1 MINKISISEEFLRSQ
16 DQGLLAPLFSGVNAE
31 YAAVLMFKS
40 LKQMRISQT
49 AKDALAKAVADA
61 RQYFPGFKFERVPY
75 YWLISKSK
83 AKNSAVQILDKSG
96 NEKSILIM
104 RQIKSGDT
112 LIGYD
117 YIDLETGK
125 LIYARSPEGID
136 SVVNGLKRLRNSK
149 LAKLEYINDKSNLL
163 IGEKEGYERN
173 EQLKKYQRGDVSNLI
188 PAESM
193 LKKCEKILD
202 ERIKRLESAI
212 AYYDNEFKKN
222 KESGPPEV
230 FKTVQNIVDQELS
243 KPGSQFIRNESDVI
257 NALVMSYH
265 GRLSEF
271 EAMSKTN
278 AFEKMLSPDGGRQ
291 PRHNVRQIVAVVHS
305 ILKAMDEEVAR
316 KRKKKSKP
324 EEDNDEA
331 PEEDNDEAPQEL
343 LDTQSHPI
351 FDVFPSLREESFK
364 QQMPGNIKG
373 FRSEGSWVKEKDDVK
388 NSYEDKLNAMR
399 KMKDAAQRVLKI
411 LALKRESKSL
421 SVMNF
426 NRNDMQALVD
436 GLAGCMTIINNYKQK
451 VLVID
456 EKTKEKR
463 FNKSMLGSIF
473 EGDAAL
479 DYFTSRYI
487 AIIITYIQMVFAK
500 HSKA

>member
-31 YAAVLMFKS
+31 YAAVLMFKT
-40 LKQMRISQT
+40 LEQMRINST
-49 AKDALAKAVADA
+49 AKEALAKAVADA
-61 RQYFPGFKFERVPY
+61 RQYFPGFKFERIPY
-75 YWLISKSK
+75 FWLISKSK
-83 AKNSAVQILDKSG
+83 AKNSAVQIQDKSG
-96 NEKSILIM
+96 KIKSILIM
-104 RQIKSGDT
+104 RQVTSGDT

-125 LIYARSPEGID
+125 LVYARSPEGVDAVTSGI
-136 SVVNGLKRLRNSK
+136 KTLRESK
-149 LAKLEYINDKSNLL
+149 LSELQSINRKTNLL
-163 IGEKEGYERN
+163 IEEKEGYQRN
-173 EQLKKYQRGDVSNLI
+173 TLLEKHKRGDVSNLI
-188 PAESM
+188 PAVSM

-212 AYYDNEFKKN
+212 AYYNNESRKI
-222 KESGPPEV
+222 PPEA

-257 NALVMSYH
+257 NALLMSYN

-305 ILKAMDEEVAR
+305 ILKAINEQVVIE
-316 KRKKKSKP
+316 KEK
-324 EEDNDEA
+324 DEA
-331 PEEDNDEAPQEL
+331 YTKGREKKIKAPQKL
-343 LDTQSHPI
+343 PDTQSHLM
-351 FDVFPSLREESFK
+351 FEEFPSLSEESFK
-364 QQMPGNIKG
+364 EDMPGNLKG
-373 FRSEGSWVKEKDDVK
+373 FRSEGSHKASIEAVDKNVKV
-388 NSYEDKLNAMR
+388 KLNGMR
-399 KMKDAAQRVLKI
+399 KMKDATQRVLKI
-411 LALKRESKSL
+411 LELKRETEGL

-426 NRNDMQALVD
+426 SRNDMQALVD
-436 GLAGCMTIINNYKQK
+436 GLAGCMTLINTYTQK

-456 EKTKEKR
+456 EKTKQRR

-479 DYFTSRYI
+479 DYFTARYI

-500 HSKA
+500 YSKA

>member
-31 YAAVLMFKS
+31 YAAVLMFKT
-40 LKQMRISQT
+40 LEQMRINST
-49 AKDALAKAVADA
+49 AKEALAKAVADA
-61 RQYFPGFKFERVPY
+61 RQYFPGFKFERIPY
-75 YWLISKSK
+75 FWLISKSK
-83 AKNSAVQILDKSG
+83 AKNSAVQIQDKSG
-96 NEKSILIM
+96 KIKSILIM
-104 RQIKSGDT
+104 RQVTSGDT

-125 LIYARSPEGID
+125 LIYARSPEGVDAVTSGI
-136 SVVNGLKRLRNSK
+136 KTLRESK
-149 LAKLEYINDKSNLL
+149 LSELQSINRKTNLL
-163 IGEKEGYERN
+163 IEEKEGYQRN
-173 EQLKKYQRGDVSNLI
+173 TLLEKHKRGDVSNLI
-188 PAESM
+188 PAVSM

-212 AYYDNEFKKN
+212 AYYNNESRKI
-222 KESGPPEV
+222 PPEA
-230 FKTVQNIVDQELS
+230 FKTVQDIVDQELS

-257 NALVMSYH
+257 NALLMSYN

-305 ILKAMDEEVAR
+305 ILKAINEQVVIE
-316 KRKKKSKP
+316 KEK
-324 EEDNDEA
+324 DEA
-331 PEEDNDEAPQEL
+331 YTEEREEKIKAPQKL
-343 LDTQSHPI
+343 PDTQSHLM
-351 FDVFPSLREESFK
+351 FEVFPFLSEEGFK
-364 QQMPGNIKG
+364 EDMPGNING
-373 FRSEGSWVKEKDDVK
+373 FRSAGSWKAAQHRAEKNLQVKLDG
-388 NSYEDKLNAMR
+388 MR
-399 KMKDAAQRVLKI
+399 KMKDATQRVLKI
-411 LALKRESKSL
+411 LELKRETEGL

-426 NRNDMQALVD
+426 SRNDMQALVD
-436 GLAGCMTIINNYKQK
+436 GLAGCMTLINTYKQK

-456 EKTKEKR
+456 EKTKERR

-479 DYFTSRYI
+479 DYFTARYI
-487 AIIITYIQMVFAK
+487 AVIITYIQMVFAK
-500 HSKA
+500 YSKA

>member
-31 YAAVLMFKS
+31 YAAVLMFKT
-40 LKQMRISQT
+40 LEQMRINST
-49 AKDALAKAVADA
+49 AKEALAKAVADA
-61 RQYFPGFKFERVPY
+61 RQYFPGFKFERIPY
-75 YWLISKSK
+75 FWLISKSK
-83 AKNSAVQILDKSG
+83 AKNSAVQIQDKSG
-96 NEKSILIM
+96 KIKSILIM
-104 RQIKSGDT
+104 RQVTSGDT

-125 LIYARSPEGID
+125 LVYARSPEGVDAVTSGI
-136 SVVNGLKRLRNSK
+136 KTLRESK
-149 LAKLEYINDKSNLL
+149 LSELQSINRKTNLL
-163 IGEKEGYERN
+163 IENKEGYQRN
-173 EQLKKYQRGDVSNLI
+173 TLLEKHKRGDVSNLI
-188 PAESM
+188 PAVSM

-212 AYYDNEFKKN
+212 AYYNNESRKI
-222 KESGPPEV
+222 PPEA
-230 FKTVQNIVDQELS
+230 FKTVQDIVDQELS

-257 NALVMSYH
+257 NALLMSYN

-305 ILKAMDEEVAR
+305 ILKAINEQVVIE
-316 KRKKKSKP
+316 KEK
-324 EEDNDEA
+324 DEA
-331 PEEDNDEAPQEL
+331 YTKGREKKIKAPQKL
-343 LDTQSHPI
+343 PDTQSHLM
-351 FDVFPSLREESFK
+351 FEEFPSLSEESFK
-364 QQMPGNIKG
+364 EDMPGNLKG
-373 FRSEGSWVKEKDDVK
+373 FRSEGSHKASIEAVDKNLQVKLDG
-388 NSYEDKLNAMR
+388 MR
-399 KMKDAAQRVLKI
+399 KMKDATQRVLKI
-411 LALKRESKSL
+411 LELKRETEGL

-426 NRNDMQALVD
+426 SRNDMQALVD
-436 GLAGCMTIINNYKQK
+436 GLAGCMTLINTYTQK

-456 EKTKEKR
+456 EKTKQRR

-479 DYFTSRYI
+479 DYFTARYI

-500 HSKA
+500 YSKA

>member
-31 YAAVLMFKS
+31 YAAVLMFKT
-40 LKQMRISQT
+40 LEQMRINST
-49 AKDALAKAVADA
+49 AKEALAKAVADA
-61 RQYFPGFKFERVPY
+61 RQYFPGFKFERIPY
-75 YWLISKSK
+75 FWLISKSK
-83 AKNSAVQILDKSG
+83 AKNSAVQIQDKSG
-96 NEKSILIM
+96 KIKSILIM
-104 RQIKSGDT
+104 RQVTSGDT

-125 LIYARSPEGID
+125 LIYARSPEGVDAVTSGI
-136 SVVNGLKRLRNSK
+136 KTLRESK
-149 LAKLEYINDKSNLL
+149 LSELQSINRKTNLL
-163 IGEKEGYERN
+163 IENKEGYQRN
-173 EQLKKYQRGDVSNLI
+173 TLLEKHKRGDVSNLI
-188 PAESM
+188 PAVSM

-212 AYYDNEFKKN
+212 AYYNNESRKI
-222 KESGPPEV
+222 PPEA
-230 FKTVQNIVDQELS
+230 FKTVQDIVDQELS

-257 NALVMSYH
+257 NALLMSYN

-305 ILKAMDEEVAR
+305 ILKAINEQVVIE
-316 KRKKKSKP
+316 KEK
-324 EEDNDEA
+324 DEA
-331 PEEDNDEAPQEL
+331 YTKGREKKIKAPQKL
-343 LDTQSHPI
+343 PDTQSHLM
-351 FDVFPSLREESFK
+351 FEEFPSLSEESFK
-364 QQMPGNIKG
+364 EDMPGNLKG
-373 FRSEGSWVKEKDDVK
+373 FRSEGSHKASIEAVDKNLQVKLDG
-388 NSYEDKLNAMR
+388 MR
-399 KMKDAAQRVLKI
+399 KMKDATQRVLKI
-411 LALKRESKSL
+411 LELKRETEGL

-426 NRNDMQALVD
+426 SRNDMQALVD
-436 GLAGCMTIINNYKQK
+436 GLAGCMTLINTYTQK

-456 EKTKEKR
+456 EKTKQRR

-479 DYFTSRYI
+479 DYFTARYI

-500 HSKA
+500 YSKA

>member
-31 YAAVLMFKS
+31 YAAVLMFKT
-40 LKQMRISQT
+40 LEQMRINST
-49 AKDALAKAVADA
+49 AKEALAKAVADA
-61 RQYFPGFKFERVPY
+61 RQYFPGFKFERIPY
-75 YWLISKSK
+75 FWLISKSK
-83 AKNSAVQILDKSG
+83 AKNSAVQIQDKSG
-96 NEKSILIM
+96 KIKSILIM
-104 RQIKSGDT
+104 RQVTSGDT

-125 LIYARSPEGID
+125 LIYARSPEGVDAVTSGI
-136 SVVNGLKRLRNSK
+136 KTLRESK
-149 LAKLEYINDKSNLL
+149 LSELQSINRKTNLL
-163 IGEKEGYERN
+163 IEEKEGYQRN
-173 EQLKKYQRGDVSNLI
+173 TLLEKHKRGDVSNLI
-188 PAESM
+188 PAVSM

-202 ERIKRLESAI
+202 ERIKRIESAI
-212 AYYDNEFKKN
+212 AYYNNESRKI
-222 KESGPPEV
+222 PPEA

-257 NALVMSYH
+257 NALLMSYN

-316 KRKKKSKP
+316 KRKKESKP

-343 LDTQSHPI
+343 LDTQSHLM
-351 FDVFPSLREESFK
+351 FEEFPSLSEESFK
-364 QQMPGNIKG
+364 EDMPGNLKG
-373 FRSEGSWVKEKDDVK
+373 FRSEGSHKASIEAVDKNLQVKLDG
-388 NSYEDKLNAMR
+388 MR
-399 KMKDAAQRVLKI
+399 KMKDATQRVLKI
-411 LALKRESKSL
+411 LELKRETEGL

-426 NRNDMQALVD
+426 SRNDMQALVD
-436 GLAGCMTIINNYKQK
+436 GLAGCMTLINTYKQK

-456 EKTKEKR
+456 EKTKERR

-479 DYFTSRYI
+479 DYFTARYI

-500 HSKA
+500 YSKA

>member
-31 YAAVLMFKS
+31 YAAVLMFKT
-40 LKQMRISQT
+40 LEQMRINST
-49 AKDALAKAVADA
+49 AKEALAKAVADA
-61 RQYFPGFKFERVPY
+61 RQYFPGFKFERIPY
-75 YWLISKSK
+75 FWLISKSK
-83 AKNSAVQILDKSG
+83 AKNSAVQIQDKSG
-96 NEKSILIM
+96 KIKSILIM
-104 RQIKSGDT
+104 RQVTSGDT

-125 LIYARSPEGID
+125 LIYARSPEGVDAVTSGI
-136 SVVNGLKRLRNSK
+136 KTLRESK
-149 LAKLEYINDKSNLL
+149 LSELQSINRKTNLL
-163 IGEKEGYERN
+163 IEEKEGYQRN
-173 EQLKKYQRGDVSNLI
+173 TLLEKHKRGDVSNLI
-188 PAESM
+188 PAVSM

-202 ERIKRLESAI
+202 ERIKRIESAI
-212 AYYDNEFKKN
+212 AYYNNESRKI
-222 KESGPPEV
+222 PPEA

-257 NALVMSYH
+257 NALLMSYN

-305 ILKAMDEEVAR
+305 ILKAINEQVVIE
-316 KRKKKSKP
+316 KEK
-324 EEDNDEA
+324 DEA
-331 PEEDNDEAPQEL
+331 YTKGREKKIKAPQKL
-343 LDTQSHPI
+343 PDTQSHLM
-351 FDVFPSLREESFK
+351 FEEFPSLSEESFK
-364 QQMPGNIKG
+364 EDMPGNLKG
-373 FRSEGSWVKEKDDVK
+373 FRSEGSHKASIEAVDKNLQVKLDG
-388 NSYEDKLNAMR
+388 MR
-399 KMKDAAQRVLKI
+399 KMKDATQRVLKI
-411 LALKRESKSL
+411 LELKRETEGL

-426 NRNDMQALVD
+426 SRNDMQALVD
-436 GLAGCMTIINNYKQK
+436 GLAGCMTLINTYTQK

-456 EKTKEKR
+456 EKTKQRR

-479 DYFTSRYI
+479 DYFTARYI

-500 HSKA
+500 YSKA

>member
-31 YAAVLMFKS
+31 YAAVLMFKT
-40 LKQMRISQT
+40 LEQMRINST
-49 AKDALAKAVADA
+49 AKEALAKAVADA
-61 RQYFPGFKFERVPY
+61 RQYFPGFKFERIPY
-75 YWLISKSK
+75 FWLISKSK
-83 AKNSAVQILDKSG
+83 AKNSAVQIQDKSG
-96 NEKSILIM
+96 KIKSILIM
-104 RQIKSGDT
+104 RQVTSGDT

-125 LIYARSPEGID
+125 LIYARSPEGVDAVTSGI
-136 SVVNGLKRLRNSK
+136 KTLRESK
-149 LAKLEYINDKSNLL
+149 LSELQSINRKTNLL
-163 IGEKEGYERN
+163 IEEKEGYQRN
-173 EQLKKYQRGDVSNLI
+173 TLLEKHKRGDVSNLI
-188 PAESM
+188 PAVSM

-202 ERIKRLESAI
+202 ERIKRIESAI
-212 AYYDNEFKKN
+212 AYYNNESRKI
-222 KESGPPEV
+222 PPEA
-230 FKTVQNIVDQELS
+230 FKTVQDIVDQELS

-257 NALVMSYH
+257 NALLMSYN

-305 ILKAMDEEVAR
+305 ILKAINEQVVIE
-316 KRKKKSKP
+316 KEK
-324 EEDNDEA
+324 DEA
-331 PEEDNDEAPQEL
+331 YTKGREKKIKAPQKL
-343 LDTQSHPI
+343 PDTQSHLM
-351 FDVFPSLREESFK
+351 FEEFPSLSEESFK
-364 QQMPGNIKG
+364 EDMPGNLKG
-373 FRSEGSWVKEKDDVK
+373 FRSEGSHKASIEAVDKNLQVKLDG
-388 NSYEDKLNAMR
+388 MR
-399 KMKDAAQRVLKI
+399 KMKDATQRVLKI
-411 LALKRESKSL
+411 LELKRETEGL

-426 NRNDMQALVD
+426 SRNDMQALVD
-436 GLAGCMTIINNYKQK
+436 GLAGCMTLINTYTQK

-456 EKTKEKR
+456 EKTKQRR

-479 DYFTSRYI
+479 DYFTARYI

-500 HSKA
+500 YSKA

>member
-31 YAAVLMFKS
+31 YAAVLMFKT
-40 LKQMRISQT
+40 LEQMRINST
-49 AKDALAKAVADA
+49 AKEALAKAVADA
-61 RQYFPGFKFERVPY
+61 RQYFPGFKFERIPY
-75 YWLISKSK
+75 FWLISKSK
-83 AKNSAVQILDKSG
+83 AKNSAVQIQDKSG
-96 NEKSILIM
+96 KIKSILIM
-104 RQIKSGDT
+104 RQVTSGDT

-125 LIYARSPEGID
+125 LIYARSPEGVDAVTSGI
-136 SVVNGLKRLRNSK
+136 KTLRESK
-149 LAKLEYINDKSNLL
+149 LSELQSINRNTNLL
-163 IGEKEGYERN
+163 IEEKEGYQRN
-173 EQLKKYQRGDVSNLI
+173 TLLEKHKRGDVSNLI
-188 PAESM
+188 PAVSM

-212 AYYDNEFKKN
+212 AYYNNESRKI
-222 KESGPPEV
+222 PPEA

-257 NALVMSYH
+257 NALVMSYN

-305 ILKAMDEEVAR
+305 ILKAINEQVVIE
-316 KRKKKSKP
+316 KEK
-324 EEDNDEA
+324 DEA
-331 PEEDNDEAPQEL
+331 YTKGREKKIKAPQKL
-343 LDTQSHPI
+343 PDTQSHLM
-351 FDVFPSLREESFK
+351 FEVFPALSEEGFK
-364 QQMPGNIKG
+364 EDMPGNING
-373 FRSEGSWVKEKDDVK
+373 FRSAGSWNAAQHRAEKNLQVKLDG
-388 NSYEDKLNAMR
+388 MR
-399 KMKDAAQRVLKI
+399 KMKDATQRVLKI
-411 LALKRESKSL
+411 LELKRETEGL

-426 NRNDMQALVD
+426 SRNDMQALVD
-436 GLAGCMTIINNYKQK
+436 GLAGCMTLINTYTQK

-456 EKTKEKR
+456 EKTKQRR

-479 DYFTSRYI
+479 DYFTARYI

-500 HSKA
+500 YSKA

>member
-16 DQGLLAPLFSGVNAE
+16 DPSLLAPLFSGVNAE

-40 LKQMRISQT
+40 LNQMRISQM

-61 RQYFPGFKFERVPY
+61 RQYFPGFNFERVPY

-212 AYYDNEFKKN
+212 AYYNNESRKI
-222 KESGPPEV
+222 PPEA
-230 FKTVQNIVDQELS
+230 FKTVENIVDQKLAKQTYEL
-243 KPGSQFIRNESDVI
+243 KNYID
-257 NALVMSYH
+257 
-265 GRLSEF
+265 
-271 EAMSKTN
+271 SKTN
-278 AFEKMLSPDGGRQ
+278 ETKGDIISIIKGDRD
-291 PRHNVRQIVAVVHS
+291 RDKNWKVKVVN
-305 ILKAMDEEVAR
+305 ILKREKLA
-316 KRKKKSKP
+316 K
-324 EEDNDEA
+324 
-331 PEEDNDEAPQEL
+331 PQE
-343 LDTQSHPI
+343 
-351 FDVFPSLREESFK
+351 
-364 QQMPGNIKG
+364 
-373 FRSEGSWVKEKDDVK
+373 
-388 NSYEDKLNAMR
+388 
-399 KMKDAAQRVLKI
+399 LKI
-411 LALKRESKSL
+411 LAELIR
-421 SVMNF
+421 
-426 NRNDMQALVD
+426 
-436 GLAGCMTIINNYKQK
+436 
-451 VLVID
+451 
-456 EKTKEKR
+456 
-463 FNKSMLGSIF
+463 
-473 EGDAAL
+473 
-479 DYFTSRYI
+479 
-487 AIIITYIQMVFAK
+487 
-500 HSKA
+500 

>member
-40 LKQMRISQT
+40 LDQMRINST
-49 AKDALAKAVADA
+49 AKEALAKAVADA
-61 RQYFPGFKFERVPY
+61 RQYFPGFKFERIPY
-75 YWLISKSK
+75 FWLISKSK
-83 AKNSAVQILDKSG
+83 AKNSAVQIQDKSG
-96 NEKSILIM
+96 KIKSILIM
-104 RQIKSGDT
+104 RQVTSGDT

-125 LIYARSPEGID
+125 LIYARSPEGVDAVTSGI
-136 SVVNGLKRLRNSK
+136 KTLRESK
-149 LAKLEYINDKSNLL
+149 LSELQSINRKTNLL
-163 IGEKEGYERN
+163 IETKEGYQRN
-173 EQLKKYQRGDVSNLI
+173 TLLEKHKRGDVSNLI
-188 PAESM
+188 PAVSM

-212 AYYDNEFKKN
+212 AYYNNESRKI
-222 KESGPPEV
+222 PPEA
-230 FKTVQNIVDQELS
+230 FKTVQDIVDQELS

-257 NALVMSYH
+257 NALLMSYN

-305 ILKAMDEEVAR
+305 ILKAINEQVVIE
-316 KRKKKSKP
+316 KEK
-324 EEDNDEA
+324 DEA
-331 PEEDNDEAPQEL
+331 YTEEREEKIKAPQKL
-343 LDTQSHPI
+343 PDTQSHLM
-351 FDVFPSLREESFK
+351 FEVFPALSEEGFK
-364 QQMPGNIKG
+364 EDMPGNING
-373 FRSEGSWVKEKDDVK
+373 FRSAGSWVAAQDRAKENLQVK
-388 NSYEDKLNAMR
+388 LDGMR
-399 KMKDAAQRVLKI
+399 KMKDATQRVLKI
-411 LALKRESKSL
+411 LELKRETEGL

-426 NRNDMQALVD
+426 SRNDMQALVD
-436 GLAGCMTIINNYKQK
+436 GLAGCMTLINTYTQK

-456 EKTKEKR
+456 EKTKQRR

-479 DYFTSRYI
+479 DYFTARYI
-487 AIIITYIQMVFAK
+487 AVIITYIQMVFAK